1 MGDSGGADNHHW
13 PSSWVKKWKIY
24 IFRLN
29 TACPAAIQRKKKKKS
44 CSNSKLL
51 ADQFHTLALWL
62 QLIDLLLL
70 CKTMLERHL
79 RSHRLSPLPYTRVS
93 NVGARFWQEGWM
105 FGMETMLFLILLNLF
120 FYLAGPKH
128 ARPDAPHSPLRKL
141 QQASVARLN
150 LCPCREKGV

>member
-79 RSHRLSPLPYTRVS
+79 QLHRLSPLPYTRVS
-93 NVGARFWQEGWM
+93 NVGARFWLEGWM
-105 FGMETMLFLILLNLF
+105 FEWKQCYFSFSWIFSFILRGQSK
-120 FYLAGPKH
+120 LAPTPPTVPSANSNK
-128 ARPDAPHSPLRKL
+128 PVL
-141 QQASVARLN
+141 QD
-150 LCPCREKGV
+150 